1 MGENSKRLSLAGA
14 VMASVLAFAG
24 PASAQNWSG
33 FYVGGSAGYGWGKA
47 DTNIEPIG
55 PVPTVVDPS
64 TLKPRPNGGLLGLQ
78 AGYNW
83 QNGNL
88 VFGAE
93 ADISRTG
100 MKDTDK
106 TSNFAVDGVPADP
119 GSRMSSKQEIDWL
132 GTLRARLGYV
142 TASNWLIYGTGGL
155 AWGRVKDKATVEFPT
170 IAYPTS
176 ESNARSGWAA
186 GAGVEWAMSRAA
198 SLRFE
203 YLHYDLG
210 SSSDRASPVPPGPP
224 FVTKYTWDAK
234 GNLLRAGVN
243 FRF

>member
-1 MGENSKRLSLAGA
+1 MGSNNKRFRLAGA
-14 VMASVLAFAG
+14 ALASFLAFAG

-33 FYVGGSAGYGWGKA
+33 LYVGASAGYGWGKA
-47 DTNIEPIG
+47 DTSIEPIG
-55 PVPTVVDPS
+55 APPTVVSPS
-64 TLKPRPNGGLLGLQ
+64 TLKPRPSGSLLGLQ

-100 MKDTDK
+100 MKDADR
-106 TSNFAVDGVPADP
+106 TSNFSVNGVPAAP
-119 GSRMSSKQEIDWL
+119 GSRMSSKQDIDAL
-132 GTLRARLGYV
+132 GTLRARLGY
-142 TASNWLIYGTGGL
+142 AAAGNWLVYGTGGL
-155 AWGRVKDKATVEFPT
+155 AWGRVKNNANVEFPGL
-170 IAYPTS
+170 AYPAS
-176 ESNARSGWAA
+176 ESNARSGWTA
-186 GAGVEWAMSRAA
+186 GAGAEWAMSRAT
-198 SLRFE
+198 SLKFE

-210 SSSDRASPVPPGPP
+210 SSSDSGSPVPPGPP